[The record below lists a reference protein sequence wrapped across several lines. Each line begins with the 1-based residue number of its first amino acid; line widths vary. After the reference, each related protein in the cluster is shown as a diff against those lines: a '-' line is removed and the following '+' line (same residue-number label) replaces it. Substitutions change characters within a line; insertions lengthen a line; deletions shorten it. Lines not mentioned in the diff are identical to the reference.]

1 MVELPL
7 LALGVQI
14 PVRTNEIP
22 RLLFKLLI
30 SLTRRIG
37 ICTNILDPCQTEAT
51 FKKSSQHVPISD
63 VGIGLKNYSGVL
75 KSKHVG
81 FWTESFC
88 LVVWSEQKILSKFK
102 QSIWISDRTYCLNIR
117 ILALLAFLMSEIQ
130 PFRNNFGKC

>member
-51 FKKSSQHVPISD
+51 FKKNSQHVPISD

-81 FWTESFC
+81 ILDRVFLFGSLVRTENI
-88 LVVWSEQKILSKFK
+88 VKIQTIYLDFG
-102 QSIWISDRTYCLNIR
+102 QNILFEYSDFGIIGILNV
-117 ILALLAFLMSEIQ
+117 
-130 PFRNNFGKC
+130 